1 MGEVVGEE
9 DGDTVDGKVD
19 DAVVGAGSWAL
30 SLVTAIPWAARW
42 TAMPCV
48 EHNFLM
54 QPDNHQ
60 LGDPG
65 DELRREEQRQ
75 PDDKQSYEQQYPGD
89 EQQYPGNEQ
98 PCYKQQQP
106 DDEHPYE
113 YEGQRCL
120 AWSTVF

>member
-1 MGEVVGEE
+1 
-9 DGDTVDGKVD
+9 
-19 DAVVGAGSWAL
+19 
-30 SLVTAIPWAARW
+30 
-42 TAMPCV
+42 MPCV

-54 QPDNHQ
+54 RQPDNHQ

-65 DELRREEQRQ
+65 DELRREEQQQ
-75 PDDKQSYEQQYPGD
+75 PDDKQSYEQQYPGG